1 MDFMTTKEAVKKWNI
16 SERRI
21 RQLLQ
26 DGRIEGAV
34 KNGNSWNIPVDAV
47 KPVDKRVIKAETINF
62 IIDLDESYF
71 DEVDK
76 LKKEL
81 DSKRPIPKETLRSL
95 EESINLEWTYNSNGI
110 EGNTL
115 SLHETQVVLEGITV
129 GGKSIKEHLEAI
141 NHEKAILYLNE
152 LVKEDN
158 PITEWNIKGIHQLV
172 LKDIDDEN
180 AGRYRRENVT
190 IKGATHI
197 PPDYLK
203 VPELMEKLVLNYENW
218 NDFHPIIQAALLHGE
233 LVKIHPFIDGNGRT
247 SRLLMN
253 LDLMNHGFNPVI
265 IKKGDRLEYYET
277 LDKAHTTSDYTDFI
291 KLITKLEI
299 EILKKMEVF
308 TKEVFEY
315 YNGIINTI
323 SSKYMNLEIT
333 NYDCNINMNKNIF
346 GYCKPNTI
354 TINLSKLIRFFM
366 CSYDILYDYNSKL
379 RYINIIKINILY
391 IIIHELYHS
400 DQIIDVN
407 KYTIDNEY
415 KNYIENQC
423 NLFTYN

>member
-1 MDFMTTKEAVKKWNI
+1 MTTKEAVKKWKI

-34 KNGNSWNIPVDAV
+34 KNGNSWNIPVDAI
-47 KPVDKRVIKAETINF
+47 KPVDKRVIKADNADF
-62 IIDLDESYF
+62 IIDLEDSYF
-71 DEVDK
+71 NEVDK

-81 DSKRPIPKETLRSL
+81 DNKRPIPKETLRSL

-115 SLHETQVVLEGITV
+115 TLRETQVVLEGITV

-141 NHEKAILYLNE
+141 NHEKAILYLND
-152 LVKEDN
+152 LVKENN
-158 PITEWNIKGIHQLV
+158 PITEGNIKSIHQLV

-203 VPELMEKLVLNYENW
+203 VPELMEKLILNYENW

-233 LVKIHPFIDGNGRT
+233 LVKVHPFVDGNGRT

-253 LDLMNHGFNPVI
+253 LDLMNHGYNPVI
-265 IKKGDRLEYYET
+265 IKKEDRLKYYEA
-277 LDKAHTTSDYTDFI
+277 LDKAHTTSDYTDFV

-299 EILKKMEVF
+299 VMLR
-308 TKEVFEY
+308 
-315 YNGIINTI
+315 
-323 SSKYMNLEIT
+323 KYLE
-333 NYDCNINMNKNIF
+333 
-346 GYCKPNTI
+346 
-354 TINLSKLIRFFM
+354 LL
-366 CSYDILYDYNSKL
+366 
-379 RYINIIKINILY
+379 
-391 IIIHELYHS
+391 
-400 DQIIDVN
+400 
-407 KYTIDNEY
+407 
-415 KNYIENQC
+415 
-423 NLFTYN
+423 